1 MSKKQKITIEE
12 LKAFEP
18 ISTLSIARL
27 EELQGLV
34 DVEVLGVGVTLFRE
48 GDVDNQSVYLI
59 EGDVQMTS
67 VSDQS
72 LNTMLTHKVNDA
84 KHPLAE
90 GQPRQLTCTAMT
102 LTKVLRVDNSILDYM
117 LTWDQLAVAEE
128 VEEEPEIEKTLVIEA
143 QEEAASSNDSAAN
156 DLSVDNLTADV
167 ANTSAPNSEDST
179 TDYSTTKAS
188 IVESAATEIESSG
201 EEDGRNWI
209 RRMRHIMAFK
219 NMPPANIKSLLQRME
234 TVSVDEG
241 DVVIQQG
248 SPGDYY
254 YVLTDGEALVT
265 RTVELATLGAGA
277 SFGEEALLSG
287 SKRNASVT
295 MATSGQLMRLAK
307 ADFNELLKEPLLDRV
322 TPDEAQVR
330 VAKGDIWLDVRHVTE
345 FIHSHLPGAIN
356 IPLHELRLR
365 MKELDKEQNYICYCG
380 TGRRSSAAS
389 FLLVQS
395 GFKVVVLLGGVQK
408 IPQFLIKD

>member
-1 MSKKQKITIEE
+1 MSKKQKITIEQ

-18 ISTLSIARL
+18 ISVLSVERL

-34 DVEVLGVGVTLFRE
+34 DVEVLGVGVTIFRE
-48 GDVDNQSVYLI
+48 GDVDDQSVYLL

-67 VSDQS
+67 VSDKK
-72 LNTMLTHKVNDA
+72 LDMTMTHKAEDA

-90 GQPRQLTCTAMT
+90 GQPRQVTCTAMT
-102 LTKVLRVDNSILDYM
+102 LTKVLRVDNSIVDYM

-128 VEEEPEIEKTLVIEA
+128 KEEPALDKTVVIKAEDN
-143 QEEAASSNDSAAN
+143 SSD
-156 DLSVDNLTADV
+156 
-167 ANTSAPNSEDST
+167 
-179 TDYSTTKAS
+179 
-188 IVESAATEIESSG
+188 

-234 TVSVDEG
+234 TISVDENE
-241 DVVIQQG
+241 VVIQQG

-254 YVLTDGEALVT
+254 YVLTEGKALVT
-265 RTVELATLGAGA
+265 RTVELAKLGAGS

-295 MATSGQLMRLAK
+295 MKTSGQLMRLAK
-307 ADFNELLKEPLLDRV
+307 ENFNELLKEPLLDRV

-330 VAKGDIWLDVRHVTE
+330 VAKGDTWLDVRHVTE
-345 FIHSHLPGAIN
+345 FVHSHLQNALN

-380 TGRRSSAAS
+380 TGRRSSAAA
-389 FLLVQS
+389 FLLVQN
-395 GFKVVVLLGGVQK
+395 GFKVVVLIGGVQK
-408 IPQFLIKD
+408 IPQFLVKD

>member
-18 ISTLSIARL
+18 ISVLSTERL

-34 DVEVLGVGVTLFRE
+34 DVEVLGVGVTIFRE
-48 GDVDNQSVYLI
+48 GDVDNQSVYLL
-59 EGDVQMTS
+59 EGDVQMNS
-67 VSDQS
+67 VANQN
-72 LNTMLTHKVNDA
+72 LNAMLTHKDNDA

-90 GQPRQLTCTAMT
+90 GQPRQQTCIAMT

-117 LTWDQLAVAEE
+117 MTWDQLAVEDEE
-128 VEEEPEIEKTLVIEA
+128 VVEEPVIDKTVVIETKD
-143 QEEAASSNDSAAN
+143 SNSADDSEKN
-156 DLSVDNLTADV
+156 DLSVDNLMASV
-167 ANTSAPNSEDST
+167 ASHSADST
-179 TDYSTTKAS
+179 PKDL
-188 IVESAATEIESSG
+188 ETENESSD

-234 TVSVDEG
+234 TVAVDENE
-241 DVVIQQG
+241 VIIQQG
-248 SPGDYY
+248 TLGDYY
-254 YVLTDGEALVT
+254 YVLTEGKALVT

-295 MATSGQLMRLAK
+295 MQSPGQLMRLAK

-330 VAKGDIWLDVRHVTE
+330 VAKGDVWLDVRHVTE
-345 FIHSHLPGAIN
+345 FNHSHLQNALN
-356 IPLHELRLR
+356 IPLHELRMR
-365 MKELDKEQNYICYCG
+365 MKELDKKQNYICYCG
-380 TGRRSSAAS
+380 TGRRSSAAA
-389 FLLVQS
+389 FLLVQN
-395 GFKVVVLLGGVQK
+395 GFKIVVLIGGVQK
-408 IPQFLIKD
+408 IPQFLVKD